1 MTVAVIGAGAVGGT
15 LAAALDRAGR
25 DVVVTARGEHLEAIR
40 RDGLLLTG
48 GWGDH
53 RARVTVLETLD
64 ERPDLAI
71 IAVKAQDADRAVAE
85 NASALR
91 GTDVLVVQNGLGG
104 AERVAAALP
113 ESAVLG
119 GLALYAA
126 SFLSPGR
133 VAITTPGP
141 TILGAV
147 DADRDAEGL
156 ARVASALGAAMPV
169 TTTTNLVG
177 AQWTKLIV
185 NQVNALPA
193 ITGMSVQDVVRVP
206 VLRQV
211 MTASMREAV
220 VVARARGV
228 RFEPMSGLGEGLL
241 TVFSMAP
248 LRWAEILPQQMA
260 RRMGSTPNPGSTLQ
274 SIRRGQPTEID
285 HLNGAVVAEGRAVGL
300 PTPVNERLVALVHE
314 VESTGRFVPPAR
326 VPREVFRRR

>member
-1 MTVAVIGAGAVGGT
+1 MTIAVIGAGAIGGT
-15 LAAALDRAGR
+15 VAAALDRAGH
-25 DVVVTARGEHLEAIR
+25 DVVVTARGEHLDAIR

-53 RARVTVLETLD
+53 RAHLTAQERLD

-71 IAVKAQDADRAVAE
+71 IAVKAQDADRAVAD
-85 NASALR
+85 NAEALR
-91 GTDVLVVQNGLGG
+91 GTDVLVIQNGLGG

-113 ESAVLG
+113 GSAVLG

-126 SFLSPGR
+126 SFLSPGS

-147 DADRDAEGL
+147 DHRKDAAVL
-156 ARVASALGAAMPV
+156 DRVAATLGSAVPI

-220 VVARARGV
+220 VAARARGV

-248 LRWAEILPQQMA
+248 LRWAEMLPKLMA
-260 RRMGSTPNPGSTLQ
+260 RRMGATPNPGSTLQ

-285 HLNGAVVAEGRAVGL
+285 HLNGAVVSEGRVAGL

-314 VESTGRFVPPAR
+314 VERTGRFVPPAR
-326 VPREVFRRR
+326 VPRAVFRRL